1 MTTRTQPLTG
11 ARNVR
16 VKRVPNAQRSATTR
30 AKIINAAI
38 DCLHEV
44 GYHQTSTV
52 LVSERARVS
61 RGAMLHHFP
70 SKADLIIAVAERLQ
84 QMRGELHRERLAKA
98 RTTRQRF
105 LMLVDVLW
113 EAMLSPSG
121 IARIELMLSTRS
133 DPEMSDRFEALN
145 DELDRRHKAVIW
157 SYAEDLGLSGKR
169 HKAKMDAFVQL
180 YAAALRGLAIDAL
193 RSKSRKGAD
202 ASVGLLKEFQIKMLD
217 DLLGR

>member
-1 MTTRTQPLTG
+1 MSTKTRTKPG
-11 ARNVR
+11 A
-16 VKRVPNAQRSATTR
+16 KSSSGTRVPNAQRSAATR

-38 DCLHEV
+38 DCLYEV

-70 SKADLIIAVAERLQ
+70 NKAELIIAVAERLQ
-84 QMRGELHRERLAKA
+84 RMRGELHRERLSKA

-105 LMLVDVLW
+105 SMLIDVLW

-145 DELDRRHKAVIW
+145 DELDRRHKEKIW
-157 SYAEDLGLSGKR
+157 AYAEDLGLSGKR
-169 HKAKMDAFVQL
+169 HRAKMDAFVQL

-202 ASVGLLKEFQIKMLD
+202 ASVELLKEFQMKMLD
-217 DLLGR
+217 DLMKR

>member
-1 MTTRTQPLTG
+1 MSTKTRTRSAAKTTRTE
-11 ARNVR
+11 
-16 VKRVPNAQRSATTR
+16 RVPNVQRSATTR

-38 DCLHEV
+38 DCLYEV

-52 LVSERARVS
+52 LVSERASVS

-70 SKADLIIAVAERLQ
+70 TKADLIIAVAERLQ

-98 RTTRQRF
+98 TTTRQRF
-105 LMLVDVLW
+105 SMLVDVLW

-145 DELDRRHKAVIW
+145 DELDRRHKAAIW
-157 SYAEDLGLSGKR
+157 GYAEDLGLSGKR

-193 RSKSRKGAD
+193 RSKSRKSAD
-202 ASVGLLKEFQIKMLD
+202 ASVQLLKEFQMKMLD
-217 DLLGR
+217 DLLKR